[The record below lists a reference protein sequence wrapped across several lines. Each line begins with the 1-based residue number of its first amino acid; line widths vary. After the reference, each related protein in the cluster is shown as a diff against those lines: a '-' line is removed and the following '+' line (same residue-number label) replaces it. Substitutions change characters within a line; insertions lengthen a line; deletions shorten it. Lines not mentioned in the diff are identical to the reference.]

1 MRYTRLFPADMSLD
15 SIKDSTINAD
25 PLGGAVADLDLDL
38 QHRCDLEPEVTES
51 ECPTP
56 PVRTDSLV
64 ANGDNTTDATPL
76 RTLVPY
82 SVTPEVNSSN
92 ISHEDCSKSEPS
104 PNPVL
109 GDSYKLVVTYHFDFD
124 LDNDVL
130 SDSLSQRSS
139 VERVMPLGDCGI
151 AEDSFV
157 NSDLDHDYSDID
169 SEYEY
174 DSETEGLGVYRED
187 SASKNNLLD
196 GSLLDDDADAAVGG
210 ECDTGIGVDSE
221 DGSFASTYESELENI
236 LESMDN
242 VHVRL
247 DCDVVQ
253 CDGAGTPCDDDKS
266 VSSELEHSYASL
278 LAVEHAPVECDDN
291 FTNTIPDSHD
301 ENSANMTAAN
311 MTVSS
316 RFSGNH
322 SMRKGF
328 IYYSSHARLYQ
339 GELCYSERDL
349 SVVDHRRLPLV
360 KRVLRKVFPSRKY
373 SFRR

>member
-38 QHRCDLEPEVTES
+38 QLRGDLEPEVTES

-82 SVTPEVNSSN
+82 SVTPDEYSSD
-92 ISHEDCSKSEPS
+92 ISHEDCDKSVPL
-104 PNPVL
+104 PTPDL

-130 SDSLSQRSS
+130 SDSLSQRNSI
-139 VERVMPLGDCGI
+139 EHVMPLGDCGI

-196 GSLLDDDADAAVGG
+196 GSLLDDDAAAG
-210 ECDTGIGVDSE
+210 ECDTGVGVDS

-242 VHVRL
+242 VHVRP
-247 DCDVVQ
+247 DCGVVQ
-253 CDGAGTPCDDDKS
+253 SDSVGTPCDGDVS

-291 FTNTIPDSHD
+291 FTYTIPDSHN

-311 MTVSS
+311 MTASS

-349 SVVDHRRLPLV
+349 SVVDNRRLPLV